1 MHWLKSL
8 LKTHWLFTIP
18 FLFFSGLSLQSQ
30 SADMP
35 RPSPKASVS
44 QTIGVSEIA
53 IHYSRPSARE
63 RKVFGG
69 LIPFKKVWRTGAN
82 EATTIAFQHDAKFCG
97 QDIQA
102 GTYSLFTIPG
112 EEKWTV
118 ILNREAHQFGAYN
131 YDSNLDVL
139 RAEVESTSAPF
150 MEMFTI
156 QFSEVSL
163 NSGSIQLQWENTTV
177 HLPISLDTDKLAVQ
191 AFETAMDEIT
201 EFWYTYSAAA
211 HYYYQQKGDA
221 EKAIEY
227 LDKAIALEAPN
238 PAPWMLKSQI
248 LAKQGQFE
256 AAIEV
261 AKQALKVSQTNEEFH
276 FEVEENQAQIKKW
289 QTLLKK

>member
-1 MHWLKSL
+1 MHL
-8 LKTHWLFTIP
+8 LKFLLNSHRLITIS
-18 FLFFSGLSLQSQ
+18 FFFFSGLSLQGQ

-44 QTIGVSEIA
+44 QTIGVTEIA

-63 RKVFGG
+63 RKVFGA
-69 LIPFKKVWRTGAN
+69 LIPFNKVWRTGAN
-82 EATTIAFQHDAKFCG
+82 EATTISFQHNAKFCG

-112 EEKWTV
+112 EEKWTI

-131 YDSNLDVL
+131 YNSKLDVL

-156 QFSEVSL
+156 QFSEVSI
-163 NSGSIQLQWENTTV
+163 NSGSIQLQWENTAV
-177 HLPISLDTDKLAVQ
+177 NIPISLDTDQLTVQ
-191 AFETAMDEIT
+191 AFETAMEEIT

-238 PAPWMLKSQI
+238 PSPWMLKSQI

-276 FEVEENQAQIKKW
+276 FEVEENQEKIKKW
-289 QTLLKK
+289 QALLKK